1 MPVEMVVESIRM
13 NLLAP
18 HRIVVL
24 KEVSR
29 ERYLPIV
36 IGVPEAD
43 AIAIKL
49 QNHEVPRPLT
59 HDLLSNMIS
68 MLGGRVTHIIVNDLS
83 GETFFARIV
92 MDVDGRHV
100 EVDSRPSDAIALAVR
115 VNVPIYVD
123 EAVLERGAVEPDE
136 SRAARESRA
145 SIPSEERGG
154 EIVRDE
160 QLAAFRDFINQ
171 LNLDD
176 LGGKGKR

>member
-1 MPVEMVVESIRM
+1 MAVEMVVESIRM
-13 NLLAP
+13 NLLYP
-18 HRIVVL
+18 HRVVML
-24 KEVSR
+24 KEVRR

-59 HDLLSNMIS
+59 HDLLCNTIAT
-68 MLGGRVTHIIVNDLS
+68 LGGRVTQVIVNDLS
-83 GETFFARIV
+83 GETFFARLI
-92 MDVDGRHV
+92 MDVAGRHV

-115 VNVPIYVD
+115 LGVPIYVD
-123 EAVLERGAVEPDE
+123 ESVLDRGAIEPEE
-136 SRAARESRA
+136 SR
-145 SIPSEERGG
+145 ERQPEQTG
-154 EIVRDE
+154 ERIGEE

-176 LGGKGKR
+176 LGRR

>member
-18 HRIVVL
+18 TRVVFL
-24 KEVSR
+24 KEVNR
-29 ERYLPIV
+29 GRLLPII

-49 QNHEVPRPLT
+49 QNAEVPRPLT
-59 HDLLSNMIS
+59 HDLLSSMIKT
-68 MLGGRVTHIIVNDLS
+68 LGGRVTQIVVNDLVD
-83 GETFFARIV
+83 ETFYARII

-115 VNVPIYVD
+115 VNVPIFV
-123 EAVLERGAVEPDE
+123 EEKVLEKGGIEPDN
-136 SRAARESRA
+136 A
-145 SIPSEERGG
+145 IPEAENTGEEKIK
-154 EIVRDE
+154 EE
-160 QLAAFRDFINQ
+160 QLSAFRDIINQ

-176 LGGKGKR
+176 LGGPRRGA

>member
-18 HRIVVL
+18 TRVVFL
-24 KEVSR
+24 KELKR
-29 ERYLPIV
+29 ERYLPII

-49 QNHEVPRPLT
+49 QSAEVPRPLT
-59 HDLLSNMIS
+59 HDLLSNMIQT
-68 MLGGRVTHIIVNDLS
+68 LGGRVTHIIVNDLVD
-83 GETFFARIV
+83 ETFFARIV

-115 VNVPIYVD
+115 VNVPIYVE
-123 EAVLERGAVEPDE
+123 EAVLERSAIEPDE
-136 SRAARESRA
+136 GKTEEEVKGERIRE
-145 SIPSEERGG
+145 
-154 EIVRDE
+154 E
-160 QLAAFRDFINQ
+160 QLAAFRDVINQ

-176 LGGKGKR
+176 LGGPKR

>member
-18 HRIVVL
+18 TRVVFL
-24 KEVSR
+24 KELKR
-29 ERYLPIV
+29 ERYLPII

-49 QNHEVPRPLT
+49 QSAEVPRPLT
-59 HDLLSNMIS
+59 HDLLSNMIQT
-68 MLGGRVTHIIVNDLS
+68 LGGRVTHIIVNDLVD
-83 GETFFARIV
+83 ETFFARIV

-115 VNVPIYVD
+115 VNVPIYVE
-123 EAVLERGAVEPDE
+123 EAVLERSAIEPDD
-136 SRAARESRA
+136 AKD
-145 SIPSEERGG
+145 EEVQG
-154 EIVRDE
+154 ERIKEE
-160 QLAAFRDFINQ
+160 QLAAFRDVINQ

-176 LGGKGKR
+176 LGGPKR

>member
-24 KEVSR
+24 KEVAR

-59 HDLLSNMIS
+59 HDLLASVIS
-68 MLGGRVTHIIVNDLS
+68 TLGGRVTHIVVNDLS

-92 MDVDGRHV
+92 LDVDGRHV

-115 VNVPIYVD
+115 AGVPIFVD
-123 EAVLERGAVEPDE
+123 EAVLDRGAVESDE
-136 SRAARESRA
+136 GRDAREARSAAPAEERAA
-145 SIPSEERGG
+145 ERVP
-154 EIVRDE
+154 EE
-160 QLAAFRDFINQ
+160 QLGAFRDFINQ

-176 LGGKGKR
+176 LGGKR

>member
-1 MPVEMVVESIRM
+1 MAVEMVVESIRM
-13 NLLAP
+13 NLLYP
-18 HRIVVL
+18 HRVVML
-24 KEVSR
+24 KEVKR

-59 HDLLSNMIS
+59 HDLLCNLIAT
-68 MLGGRVTHIIVNDLS
+68 LGGRVTHIIVNDLS

-92 MDVDGRHV
+92 LDVDGRHV

-115 VNVPIYVD
+115 IGVPIFVD
-123 EAVLERGAVEPDE
+123 ERVLEQGALE
-136 SRAARESRA
+136 SEDVTG
-145 SIPSEERGG
+145 ERKPEQTAERIG
-154 EIVRDE
+154 EE
-160 QLAAFRDFINQ
+160 QLAVFRDFINQ

-176 LGGKGKR
+176 LGRR

>member
-18 HRIVVL
+18 TRVVFL
-24 KEVSR
+24 KELKR
-29 ERYLPIV
+29 ERYLPII

-49 QNHEVPRPLT
+49 QSAEVPRPLT
-59 HDLLSNMIS
+59 HDLLSNMIQT
-68 MLGGRVTHIIVNDLS
+68 LGGRVTHIIVNDLVD
-83 GETFFARIV
+83 ETFFARIV

-115 VNVPIYVD
+115 VNVPIFVE
-123 EAVLERGAVEPDE
+123 EAVLERSAIEPDE
-136 SRAARESRA
+136 GKEEEVKGERIRE
-145 SIPSEERGG
+145 
-154 EIVRDE
+154 E
-160 QLAAFRDFINQ
+160 QLAAFRDVINQ

-176 LGGKGKR
+176 LGGPKR

>member
-18 HRIVVL
+18 TRVVFL
-24 KEVSR
+24 KELKR
-29 ERYLPIV
+29 ERYLPII

-49 QNHEVPRPLT
+49 QSAEVPRPLT
-59 HDLLSNMIS
+59 HDLLSNMIQT
-68 MLGGRVTHIIVNDLS
+68 LGGRVTHIIVNDLVD
-83 GETFFARIV
+83 ETFFARIV

-115 VNVPIYVD
+115 VNVPIYVE
-123 EAVLERGAVEPDE
+123 EAVLERSAIEPDE
-136 SRAARESRA
+136 GKEEEVKGERIRE
-145 SIPSEERGG
+145 
-154 EIVRDE
+154 E
-160 QLAAFRDFINQ
+160 QLAAFRDVINQ

-176 LGGKGKR
+176 LGGPKR